1 MIEIKGRY
9 NSAKIFATTVENGV
23 KEQVLEMLNL
33 KAFENYKIRIQADTH
48 SGKGC
53 VIGFTATNIDKVVPN
68 TLSVDLSC
76 GMLAF
81 NLGKEDI
88 DLEKLDKFIRNKI
101 PHGTSINQNIQTEFI
116 NESLINGI
124 RYIAE
129 KTDSDYEKHL
139 RAIGSLGSGNHFLEV
154 NVNNITNEKYIVVHT
169 GSRNFGHRIATYH
182 QNKAVEYCKIKSK
195 EFNDNRN
202 KRIGLLKQQGRHNE
216 IQAVFEE
223 VNIYDVPKHLA
234 FLEGEL
240 MEDYFRDIKIAN
252 EFAIANRETII
263 NNICKF
269 LNRSYSNSELL
280 SIHTIHNYFDGTT
293 IRKGSIS
300 AMKDEIVL
308 IPINMRDGSIIAKG
322 KGNIEYNNSAPHG
335 SGRLMSRTKAK
346 AEVNLDDF
354 KESMKD
360 VYTSSVN
367 ENTIDESPFAYK
379 DITEIINNTKDTIEI
394 LHIIKPIYNFKSN

>member
-1 MIEIKGRY
+1 MIELKGKY
-9 NSAKIFATTVENGV
+9 NSAKIFATTIENVV

-68 TLSVDLSC
+68 MLGVDLSC

-81 NLGKEDI
+81 NLGKEEV

-101 PHGTSINQNIQTEFI
+101 PHGTSVNQTMQNEFI
-116 NESLINGI
+116 NEKLINGI
-124 RYIAE
+124 KYIAE
-129 KTDSDYEKHL
+129 KTESDYEKHL
-139 RAIGSLGSGNHFLEV
+139 KAIGSLGSGNHFIEL
-154 NVNNITNEKYIVVHT
+154 NQNSLFEKWIVVHT

-202 KRIGLLKQQGRHNE
+202 KRIGLLKQQGRQNE
-216 IQAVFEE
+216 IASIFDE
-223 VNIYDVPKHLA
+223 VNVYDVPKHLA

-269 LNRSYSNSELL
+269 LNRSYSDSL
-280 SIHTIHNYFDGTT
+280 SIHTIHNYYDGKT

-300 AMKDEIVL
+300 AKKDEVVL

-322 KGNIEYNNSAPHG
+322 KGNEEYNCSAPHG
-335 SGRLMSRTKAK
+335 AGRLMSRTVAK
-346 AEVNLDDF
+346 ESVSLDEF
-354 KESMKD
+354 KESMNGI
-360 VYTSSVN
+360 YTTSVN
-367 ENTIDESPFAYK
+367 ESTLDESPFAYK
-379 DITEIINNTKDTIEI
+379 DISEIIDNTSETIEI
-394 LHIIKPIYNFKSN
+394 IDIIKPIYNFKAN

>member
-1 MIEIKGRY
+1 MYEIKGKY
-9 NSAKIFATTVENGV
+9 NYAKIFATTVENEV

-48 SGKGC
+48 TGKGC

-68 TLSVDLSC
+68 MLGVDLNC

-81 NLGKEDI
+81 NLGREEI
-88 DLEKLDKFIRNKI
+88 DLEKLDNFIRNKI
-101 PHGTSINQNIQTEFI
+101 PHGSSVNQKVQDEFI
-116 NESLINGI
+116 SNKLVEEIK
-124 RYIAE
+124 YISE
-129 KTDSDYEKHL
+129 KTGSDYDKHL
-139 RAIGSLGSGNHFLEV
+139 KAIGSLGSGNHFIEL
-154 NVNNITNEKYIVVHT
+154 NNNSVLEKYIVAHT

-202 KRIGLLKQQGRHNE
+202 KRVGLLKQQGRQNE
-216 IQAVFEE
+216 IQSIFEE

-234 FLEGEL
+234 FLEDEL
-240 MEDYFRDIKIAN
+240 MDEYFRDIKIAN
-252 EFAIANRETII
+252 DFAIANRETIV

-269 LNRSYSNSELL
+269 LGRSYSNNEIL
-280 SIHTIHNYFDGTT
+280 SIHTIHNYFDGIT

-300 AMKDEIVL
+300 ANENEVVL

-322 KGNIEYNNSAPHG
+322 KGNREYNESAPHG
-335 SGRLMSRTKAK
+335 AGRLMSRTKAK
-346 AEVNLDDF
+346 LEVKLEDF

-360 VYTSSVN
+360 VYTTSVN

-379 DITEIINNTKDTIEI
+379 NIEEIINNTKDTIEI
-394 LHIIKPIYNFKSN
+394 LDIIKPIYNFKSN

>member
-1 MIEIKGRY
+1 MIELKGKY
-9 NSAKIFATTVENGV
+9 NSAKIFATTVENEV

-48 SGKGC
+48 AGKGC

-68 TLSVDLSC
+68 MLGVDLSC

-81 NLGKEDI
+81 NLGIEEI
-88 DLEKLDKFIRNKI
+88 DLEKLDNFIRNKI
-101 PHGTSINQNIQTEFI
+101 PHGSSVNQKVQDEFI
-116 NESLINGI
+116 SNKLVEEIK
-124 RYIAE
+124 YISE

-139 RAIGSLGSGNHFLEV
+139 KAIGSLGSGNHFIEL
-154 NVNNITNEKYIVVHT
+154 NNNSMFEKYIVVHT

-202 KRIGLLKQQGRHNE
+202 KRIGLLKQQGKQNE
-216 IQAVFEE
+216 IQSIFEE
-223 VNIYDVPKHLA
+223 VNIYDAPKHLA
-234 FLEGEL
+234 FLEDEL
-240 MEDYFRDIKIAN
+240 MDEYFRDIKIAN
-252 EFAIANRETII
+252 DFAIANRETIV

-269 LNRSYSNSELL
+269 LGRSYSNNELL
-280 SIHTIHNYFDGTT
+280 SIHTIHNYFDGIT

-300 AMKDEIVL
+300 ANENEVVL

-322 KGNIEYNNSAPHG
+322 KGNKEYNESAPHG
-335 SGRLMSRTKAK
+335 AGRLMSRTKAK
-346 AEVNLDDF
+346 LEVKLEDF

-360 VYTSSVN
+360 VYTTSVN

-379 DITEIINNTKDTIEI
+379 NIDEIINNTKDTIEI
-394 LHIIKPIYNFKSN
+394 LDIIKPIYNFKSN